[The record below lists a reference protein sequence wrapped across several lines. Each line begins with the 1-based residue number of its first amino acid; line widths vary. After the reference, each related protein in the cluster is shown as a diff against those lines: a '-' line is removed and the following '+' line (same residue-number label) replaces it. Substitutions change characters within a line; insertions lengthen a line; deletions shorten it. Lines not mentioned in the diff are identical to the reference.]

1 MCEVLTIVKD
11 VSNVIL
17 ESAKRKGM
25 YMDIVLEPCDGGSNL
40 KVQRLLPLCPT
51 RWAVKVKSL
60 SRFQEN
66 YERVYRT
73 LEDILGTAGAVADSR
88 RAALIG
94 FSKRMKRFD
103 TVFFLNAAIKIFGP
117 CELLARAL
125 QSPQYSA
132 GGAKKAAQMLEKTL
146 SDLRTQDSFDRIFKE
161 TECCVQRMHIEM
173 SDPPQRIRKAPRR
186 FEATD
191 NAAAPAQLT
200 SDEKLR
206 QEFYVILDRLINEVQ
221 RRFTQSGFDT
231 LVRLEEILNTSA
243 AGSPPSFAN
252 LKQQLGVHAS
262 DFDLDRLHAQLLMLP
277 SIAGDLQQCNVH
289 SIARRI
295 SVESS
300 VVRDL
305 MDQVVRLLI
314 LILTVPASAASSE
327 RSFSGLRRLKTYLRC
342 TMSQSRLTHLLLLH
356 VHRERTAALDLDQ
369 LMKEFVSRKAERK
382 LTFGNL

>member
-25 YMDIVLEPCDGGSNL
+25 YMDIVLVPCDGGSNL
-40 KVQRLLPLCPT
+40 KVQRLPPLCPT
-51 RWAVKVKSL
+51 RWAVRAKS

-73 LEDILGTAGAVADSR
+73 LEDILGRAGALADSR

-103 TVFFLNAAIKIFGP
+103 TVFFLNAAIKVFGP

-132 GGAKKAAQMLEKTL
+132 GVAKKAAQMLEKTL
-146 SDLRTQDSFDRIFKE
+146 SDLRTQDSLDRIFKA
-161 TECCVQRMHIEM
+161 TECCVQGMHIEM
-173 SDPPQRIRKAPRR
+173 SDPPQRMRKAPRR

-191 NAAAPAQLT
+191 NAAALAQLT

-206 QEFYVILDRLINEVQ
+206 QEFYVILDRLINEVKK
-221 RRFTQSGFDT
+221 RFTQSGFDT

-243 AGSPPSFAN
+243 ARSSPSFAI
-252 LKQQLGVHAS
+252 LKQQLRVHDS
-262 DFDLDRLHAQLLMLP
+262 DFDLERRHAQLLMLP
-277 SIAGDLQQCNVH
+277 SIIDLQQCNVH
-289 SIARRI
+289 STARRI

-305 MDQVVRLLI
+305 MDKVGRLFI

-327 RSFSGLRRLKTYLRC
+327 GSLEVFGASKHTYDAQCPSL
-342 TMSQSRLTHLLLLH
+342 
-356 VHRERTAALDLDQ
+356 
-369 LMKEFVSRKAERK
+369 
-382 LTFGNL
+382 G